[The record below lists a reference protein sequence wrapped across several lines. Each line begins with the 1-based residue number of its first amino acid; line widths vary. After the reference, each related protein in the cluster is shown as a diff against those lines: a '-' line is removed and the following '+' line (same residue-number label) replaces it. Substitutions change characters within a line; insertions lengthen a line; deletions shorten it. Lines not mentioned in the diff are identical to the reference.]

1 MCQKRVLGKY
11 TAKQIEAFYRS
22 LQIVIVKRP
31 KNDQERW
38 NNPSKP
44 GKPVRKKKKKKKK
57 KTVKKWRTTEA
68 GYQ

>member
-11 TAKQIEAFYRS
+11 TAKVIEAFYRS

-31 KNDQERW
+31 KNGQERW

-44 GKPVRKKKKKKKK
+44 GKPVRKKRKA
-57 KTVKKWRTTEA
+57 VKKWRTTEA

>member
-11 TAKQIEAFYRS
+11 TAKEIEAFYRT

-44 GKPVRKKKKKKKK
+44 GKPVKKKKKKKK

>member
-11 TAKQIEAFYRS
+11 AAKQIEAFYRS

-44 GKPVRKKKKKKKK
+44 GKPVKKKKKK
-57 KTVKKWRTTEA
+57 KTVRKWKNH
-68 GYQ
+68 

>member
-22 LQIVIVKRP
+22 LHIVIVKRP
-31 KNDQERW
+31 KTDQERW

-44 GKPVRKKKKKKKK
+44 GKPVKKK

>member
-11 TAKQIEAFYRS
+11 TAKVIEAFYRT

-31 KNDQERW
+31 KNNQEAW

-44 GKPVRKKKKKKKK
+44 GKPVRKKRKA
-57 KTVKKWRTTEA
+57 VKKWRTTEA

>member
-11 TAKQIEAFYRS
+11 TAKEIEAVYRT

-44 GKPVRKKKKKKKK
+44 GKPVRKKRKA
-57 KTVKKWRTTEA
+57 VKKWRTTEA